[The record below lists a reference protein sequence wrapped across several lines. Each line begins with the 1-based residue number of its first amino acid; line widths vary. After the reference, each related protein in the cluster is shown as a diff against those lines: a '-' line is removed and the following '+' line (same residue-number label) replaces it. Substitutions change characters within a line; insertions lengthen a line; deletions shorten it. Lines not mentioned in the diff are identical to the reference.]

1 MLVITQLPVDA
12 LVLELPGIHI
22 QEEEAKEIVGNTY
35 TLMQAMDIAHQH
47 PIPAA
52 MQVMKTVCRTSL

>member
-1 MLVITQLPVDA
+1 MDA
-12 LVLELPGIHI
+12 LVLVLPGIHI

-52 MQVMKTVCRTSL
+52 MQVMKTVCSTSL

>member
-1 MLVITQLPVDA
+1 MITQLPVDA

-35 TLMQAMDIAHQH
+35 TLMQAMVIAHQH
-47 PIPAA
+47 PIPAVTQG
-52 MQVMKTVCRTSL
+52 MRTACHTLL

>member
-1 MLVITQLPVDA
+1 VDA

-35 TLMQAMDIAHQH
+35 TLMQAMVIAHQH
-47 PIPAA
+47 LTPAVTQH
-52 MQVMKTVCRTSL
+52 MRTVCHTSL